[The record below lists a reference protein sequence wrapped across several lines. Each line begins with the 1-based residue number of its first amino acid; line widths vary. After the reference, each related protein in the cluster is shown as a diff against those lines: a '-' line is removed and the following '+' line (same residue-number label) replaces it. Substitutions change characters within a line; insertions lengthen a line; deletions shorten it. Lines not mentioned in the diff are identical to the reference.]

1 MQVAGDN
8 DIILHNTL
16 TGFQSADLPT
26 LLPSHHLTT
35 AQHAHCEDDC
45 HQTATCWGRTISSL
59 FVIQAVQVRMRPDKN
74 KKQCCKLA
82 PAVSS
87 NVA

>member
-35 AQHAHCEDDC
+35 AQHF
-45 HQTATCWGRTISSL
+45 T
-59 FVIQAVQVRMRPDKN
+59 VRMTVIRQP
-74 KKQCCKLA
+74 
-82 PAVSS
+82 PAGVELFPVCLSFKPFRS
-87 NVA
+87 G